1 MRKFL
6 SVPLLLAV
14 VALMA
19 GCEDR
24 EPTTLTEPSFA
35 KVEAC
40 STLSDGQNALVGEIE
55 EGIDDLF
62 ADRKSARGANQ
73 ILDNI
78 QRKLCNDQY
87 ADATSMAEDF
97 AYLVYRQLPDKL
109 TGPDPE
115 AAAVLLVNMVFEL
128 ASDPNATP
136 FEIPD
141 GAFEPTGGWG
151 VIDPTSGGTVPCG
164 NGECAVVIDPDAFGG
179 TSPVTIAIER
189 IPDGDVGAPDGPIP
203 GFQGF
208 PQGYEVVS
216 SRQLLPD
223 GPGALMALCVV
234 DWYGSPPER
243 AIGHLMDGGVEL
255 LVPVPV
261 DGAVDCANAGDYA
274 GTPLLAEAP
283 GWLQS
288 AARFAGKLAR
298 KALGVEPLYAR
309 YFAGT
314 GLGGRPG
321 SFTPFVPVAP
331 TIMVGQTVQLTLVN
345 GFEITWASDNG
356 AVATVDGTGLVTG
369 VSAGTATITASWMD
383 DLGVPH
389 EAWIEVTVEGAPAD
403 YELSGDVSGNGGI
416 MVSLD
421 QIDWTGL
428 VEAHCYPDGSCTSA
442 IQYLAYPPGTL
453 VYLRAVPDAGWEW
466 ASWDGCDTEF
476 RQNCSVTMD
485 ADRSVSVT
493 FVEQT
498 VSLSG
503 MAIGQGEITATAGGV
518 TQVLSTGTCAPDPL
532 GGFSCTYSGGPIDYA
547 PGTIVTL
554 EGIPG
559 TGWTY
564 IPGSWVGC
572 DIQDGTTCQVTMSSD
587 KTVSFTFELPA

>member
-179 TSPVTIAIER
+179 TSPVIIAIER

-369 VSAGTATITASWMD
+369 VSAGTATITASWVD
-383 DLGVPH
+383 DFGVPH
-389 EAWIEVTVEGAPAD
+389 DAWIEVTVEAGTDWIVDFEADVIGNPPIAPAGLEFTLQTSAGPILVRSD
-403 YELSGDVSGNGGI
+403 PHVVPANKIAAFEQEVGTGGVDFLIRPDQYYQETGVIDVSWRAQVQTGFVGGNVNVRDAAFGVVSALAFSGTSVRYKQTEIATYLPGQWHGYTMRIDLDNRTVDYLVDGTLAYHADEFYQTGAVPQVFQIGAEMGG
-416 MVSLD
+416 
-421 QIDWTGL
+421 
-428 VEAHCYPDGSCTSA
+428 TSA
-442 IQYLAYPPGTL
+442 QTF
-453 VYLRAVPDAGWEW
+453 W
-466 ASWDGCDTEF
+466 WDDI
-476 RQNCSVTMD
+476 
-485 ADRSVSVT
+485 SVSRVN
-493 FVEQT
+493 
-498 VSLSG
+498 
-503 MAIGQGEITATAGGV
+503 
-518 TQVLSTGTCAPDPL
+518 
-532 GGFSCTYSGGPIDYA
+532 
-547 PGTIVTL
+547 
-554 EGIPG
+554 
-559 TGWTY
+559 
-564 IPGSWVGC
+564 
-572 DIQDGTTCQVTMSSD
+572 
-587 KTVSFTFELPA
+587 